1 VAFLALVTREIGAKL
16 VQISSD
22 YVFDG
27 TKGAP
32 YLEDDLPR
40 PLSVYGESK
49 LAGELNVDVNPDI
62 WCCVPSG
69 STDCTARILWNHAAS
84 WA

>member
-1 VAFLALVTREIGAKL
+1 VVVNCAAYTDVDGCESNREIAMQVNGEGVAFLALVTREIGAKL

-40 PLSVYGESK
+40 PFVCLRRVQ
-49 LAGELNVDVNPDI
+49 AG
-62 WCCVPSG
+62 
-69 STDCTARILWNHAAS
+69 R
-84 WA
+84 